1 MKKQNRDS
9 ISYNAYKKN
18 ARLYYAMMYTFTIA
32 YAAFVA
38 SDYSLVGLIILIFV
52 VIFDVISTYLAL
64 HDPAYSTTATID
76 NNGISITFAGK
87 AEPIFIPWSND
98 VYINVCIEGEL
109 RGFRQFIHNRVLC
122 LSNIDAEGEY
132 VVYDNS
138 INMQHILPTD
148 DYAPWF
154 VFLVV
159 SAKITCKR
167 EAKRV
172 LAFKEA
178 ALAKK

>member
-9 ISYNAYKKN
+9 ISYNPYKKN

-32 YAAFVA
+32 YAACVA
-38 SDYSLVGLIILIFV
+38 SDYSLVGLIVLIFV

-64 HDPAYSTTATID
+64 HDPAYSTTTTID
-76 NNGISITFAGK
+76 NNGISITFSGK
-87 AEPIFIPWSND
+87 AEPIFIPWSKD
-98 VYINVCIEGEL
+98 VYINICLEKDSPKMGEII
-109 RGFRQFIHNRVLC
+109 RTKMLC
-122 LSNIDAEGEY
+122 LSNVNADEELVLCEDSVNFI
-132 VVYDNS
+132 
-138 INMQHILPTD
+138 HKLPTD

-159 SAKITCKR
+159 SANVTCKR